1 MSEFNFEQTLN
12 NLIKER
18 KIKVKDLT
26 VATGI
31 SRQLISDYRRG
42 VSTPKYPVL
51 IKLANFFGVSCDYLL
66 TGVEPQ
72 DKREHQELNLSG
84 AAIKKI
90 KECDP
95 EILPLVDKMLS
106 DNEFYKSLSNMNIFI
121 KRNNNFLSAYFKA
134 SGQDFFNS
142 CEYGSDT
149 PHTGNRRI
157 RKFENKNEDIINS
170 VIKAA
175 ADKFGEYL
183 FSFLKENTDI
193 KKTIDKFYGEP
204 KSWDELIDITTPK
217 NSHPAPSDA
226 QA

>member
-1 MSEFNFEQTLN
+1 MRELQFGEILTKLMDEKDIT
-12 NLIKER
+12 IKQLAEYL
-18 KIKVKDLT
+18 DCT
-26 VATGI
+26 TQAI
-31 SRQLISDYRRG
+31 SNYRLG
-42 VSTPKYPVL
+42 KTTPNYEIL
-51 IKLANFFGVSCDYLL
+51 IKLADYFGVSCDFLL

-72 DKREHQELNLSG
+72 DKREHQDLNLSG
-84 AAIKKI
+84 AAIKKL
-90 KECDP
+90 KECAP

-142 CEYGSDT
+142 CEYGSNT
-149 PHTGNRRI
+149 PHTGNRRV
-157 RKFENKNEDIINS
+157 RKFENENEDIINS

-204 KSWDELIDITTPK
+204 KSWDELIIIPSK

-226 QA
+226 QP

>member
-1 MSEFNFEQTLN
+1 
-12 NLIKER
+12 
-18 KIKVKDLT
+18 
-26 VATGI
+26 
-31 SRQLISDYRRG
+31 
-42 VSTPKYPVL
+42 
-51 IKLANFFGVSCDYLL
+51 
-66 TGVEPQ
+66 
-72 DKREHQELNLSG
+72 
-84 AAIKKI
+84 
-90 KECDP
+90 
-95 EILPLVDKMLS
+95 
-106 DNEFYKSLSNMNIFI
+106 MNIFI

-134 SGQDFFNS
+134 SVQDFFKS
-142 CEYGSDT
+142 CEYGSNT

-193 KKTIDKFYGEP
+193 KQTINKFYGEP

-226 QA
+226 QL

>member
-1 MSEFNFEQTLN
+1 MSEFNFAQTLKK
-12 NLIKER
+12 LIRER
-18 KIKVKDLT
+18 KIKVKDLAADIGVT
-26 VATGI
+26 KQAI
-31 SRQLISDYRRG
+31 SEYYLG
-42 VSTPKYPVL
+42 NSTPKYPVL
-51 IKLANFFGVSCDYLL
+51 IKLANFFGVSCDFLL

-90 KECDP
+90 KECDS

-106 DNEFYKSLSNMNIFI
+106 DNEFYEVLSNINIFI

-175 ADKFGEYL
+175 VDKFGEYL
-183 FSFLKENTDI
+183 FSFFKENTAI
-193 KKTIDKFYGEP
+193 KETIDKFYGEP
-204 KSWDELIDITTPK
+204 KSWDELIIIPSK
-217 NSHPAPSDA
+217 NSQPAPSDA
-226 QA
+226 QP